1 MTALKMSC
9 RMFVKAA
16 SVCLVLLST
25 SQVYA
30 EVPAFDIWLKDLK
43 TEALQGGV
51 SQQVLDEALDGV
63 TLNPRVIELDRR
75 QPEFSMTFERYIKTR
90 LSETRINKGREKVA
104 ANHTLLN
111 DVSEKYGVDGRFIAA
126 IWGLETN
133 YGGYTGNMNTV
144 RSLVT
149 LAYDPR
155 RSAFFR
161 KELLSALKILS
172 EGHISVANMKG
183 SWAGAMGQSQFM
195 PTSFHGY
202 ARDHNGDGRR
212 DIWTTEADVFA
223 SIANYLKKHKWS
235 ANGTWGRP
243 VTLPEGFSL
252 TSPDVKRTTK
262 PKRCR
267 RALKTHTRMLP
278 LSRWQELGVRRLNGG
293 DLPQVDIE
301 ASLVQ
306 PSGEGG
312 QAYLT
317 YANYRSILGYNC
329 SNFYGIAVGLLADK
343 FKDGAP

>member
-1 MTALKMSC
+1 
-9 RMFVKAA
+9 
-16 SVCLVLLST
+16 
-25 SQVYA
+25 
-30 EVPAFDIWLKDLK
+30 
-43 TEALQGGV
+43 
-51 SQQVLDEALDGV
+51 
-63 TLNPRVIELDRR
+63 
-75 QPEFSMTFERYIKTR
+75 
-90 LSETRINKGREKVA
+90 
-104 ANHTLLN
+104 
-111 DVSEKYGVDGRFIAA
+111 
-126 IWGLETN
+126 
-133 YGGYTGNMNTV
+133 
-144 RSLVT
+144 
-149 LAYDPR
+149 
-155 RSAFFR
+155 
-161 KELLSALKILS
+161 
-172 EGHISVANMKG
+172 MKG